1 MWSKNLEKIK
11 STFERWNKRHA
22 TLITKCL
29 VIQMF
34 ASGISQ
40 YMTMVQGMP
49 KDIESTI
56 QKMINNFVWGGDWA
70 SITLNQTR
78 EHLKNGGVNLLDIQA
93 RNKAIELMW
102 LKKYID
108 LSPSCPPWTA
118 LADILIE
125 DSITK
130 LNNIDNAVTINTY
143 LQKWSPVLNTNS
155 TLPPILKRMIRTGRT
170 YNVSFS
176 ALNIPDH
183 IKNKLPTWYHIGADK
198 NPHAR
203 ASKCLKTCHEIQTTG
218 DLIILSHRLHTPN
231 PQDFH
236 QDIPNCTCAPSTQD
250 RTLGCPDPNK
260 CCHKAREILTRLK
273 PKWNPLSDNS
283 NQDNLSL
290 APRRKKANEDAHN
303 QNSPQTFNPSIK
315 IKGDL

>member
-1 MWSKNLEKIK
+1 M
-11 STFERWNKRHA
+11 
-22 TLITKCL
+22 
-29 VIQMF
+29 
-34 ASGISQ
+34 
-40 YMTMVQGMP
+40 
-49 KDIESTI
+49 
-56 QKMINNFVWGGDWA
+56 
-70 SITLNQTR
+70 
-78 EHLKNGGVNLLDIQA
+78 
-93 RNKAIELMW
+93 
-102 LKKYID
+102 
-108 LSPSCPPWTA
+108 
-118 LADILIE
+118 
-125 DSITK
+125 
-130 LNNIDNAVTINTY
+130 Y
-143 LQKWSPVLNTNS
+143 LQKWSPALNANS
-155 TLPPILKRMIRTGRT
+155 SLPPDLKRMICTGRT

-176 ALNIPDH
+176 ALNIPNH
-183 IKNKLPTWYHIGADK
+183 VKNKLPTWYHIGADK

-250 RTLGCPDPNK
+250 HTLGCPDPNK

-315 IKGDL
+315 TEGDLETYFRVFTNPLASCHDPALRPMQIGNIPRQTSRVYIDGRSKIIDEELRAGSGIWYGHHNQRNTHLCT